1 MKRKRRIEVLAEDLG
16 EAYSIQIIDGVDCVY
31 RKLNKFCDV
40 EISGAL
46 SRKKVP
52 EMMVCVWDISRG
64 ETYRS
69 RSLEYFWFAGI
80 DVLKKELPG
89 IIEKYKDYKPEN

>member
-40 EISGAL
+40 EVSGAL
-46 SRKKVP
+46 
-52 EMMVCVWDISRG
+52 
-64 ETYRS
+64 
-69 RSLEYFWFAGI
+69 
-80 DVLKKELPG
+80 
-89 IIEKYKDYKPEN
+89 